1 MDAAHM
7 CNNGV
12 MSAVGLR
19 ELRTNA
25 SEVIRRVEA
34 GERVTVTVD
43 RRPVAEIVP
52 LRRRAWLPRHEA
64 LALLR
69 QTRSDPEMADLLAE
83 LRAERVGDE

>member
-1 MDAAHM
+1 M
-7 CNNGV
+7 CNNGF
-12 MSAVGLR
+12 MGAVGLR

-69 QTRSDPEMADLLAE
+69 YTRSDPEMTDLLAE
-83 LRAERVGDE
+83 LRAERVEDE